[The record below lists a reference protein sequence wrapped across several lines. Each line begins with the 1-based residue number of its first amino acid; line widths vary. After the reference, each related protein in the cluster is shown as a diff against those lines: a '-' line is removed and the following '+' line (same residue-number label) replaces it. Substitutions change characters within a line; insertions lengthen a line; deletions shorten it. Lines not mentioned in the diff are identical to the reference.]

1 METKLNADG
10 LVAPSVSTREID
22 FGEDVLSV
30 TNGNL
35 FLNGEEIK
43 SGGGH
48 VVGEQWI
55 SMDGTIPDGGLAFLG
70 QTVSKTT
77 YYELYNWVETH
88 NRFKTEAEW
97 QSLYTTNNG
106 NVSFYAKVDD
116 NTFRLPSFKGYLK
129 ANTTAGG
136 YTKEGLPNI
145 IGNGRVY
152 YWDSVDERT
161 SGAIYQKTDNNK
173 VLNGG
178 AGDNYRHGHFNLDA
192 SRSSS
197 IYGNSTHVTPETNTI
212 LIGVYAIVSVKNTSG
227 YDLQEIINIAEST
240 RESAEE
246 LISTA
251 EQSFNESLDS
261 INNQINNISNNFGFI
276 GEIKFSSYD
285 NVPYGYLICDG
296 SAISRT
302 TYSALFNVIGTKW
315 GTGDGST
322 TFTLPNLIGKVAWGA
337 TTAGTYKEAGLPNI
351 TGTGHADYNGS
362 NGGTKN
368 VAGAFYNASQSTQ
381 VYHWPNGW
389 YGASTLMMDASRSNA
404 IYGKSTTVQPPAATV
419 VPVIKYI

>member
-1 METKLNADG
+1 MSEVKLDANG
-10 LVAPSVSTREID
+10 LVTPSISLGDNILSS
-22 FGEDVLSV
+22 ED
-30 TNGNL
+30 NKL
-35 FLNGEEIK
+35 FWNGEEFK

-97 QSLYTTNNG
+97 QSLYTANNG

-129 ANTTAGG
+129 ANTTAGE

-145 IGNGRVY
+145 TGHFNKR
-152 YWDSVDERT
+152 
-161 SGAIYQKTDNNK
+161 TDNNAHTMYTH
-173 VLNGG
+173 G
-178 AGDNYRHGHFNLDA
+178 AFNYAVDGNEGSYYYGNNNTTTGFVISFDA

-227 YDLQEIINIAEST
+227 YDLQEIINIVEST
-240 RESAEE
+240 REGTEE

-251 EQSFNESLDS
+251 EQSFNESLES
-261 INNQINNISNNFGFI
+261 IDNQINNISNNFGFI

-296 SAISRT
+296 SKISRT

-322 TFTLPNLIGKVAWGA
+322 TFTLPNLIDKVAWGA
-337 TTAGTYKEAGLPNI
+337 TSAGTYKSAGLPSLPYHHHTFNRPQGDVMYGN
-351 TGTGHADYNGS
+351 GTGNAWWGS
-362 NGGTKN
+362 TRGYTE
-368 VAGAFYNASQSTQ
+368 T
-381 VYHWPNGW
+381 
-389 YGASTLMMDASRSNA
+389 TTDASWGTSSF
-404 IYGKSTTVQPPAATV
+404 YGKSTTVQPPAATV

>member
-77 YYELYNWVETH
+77 YYELYNWVEAH
-88 NRFKTEAEW
+88 NRFKTESEW
-97 QSLYTTNNG
+97 QSLYTSNNG

-116 NTFRLPSFKGYLK
+116 NTFRMPSFKGYLK

-145 IGNGRVY
+145 TGHFNKR
-152 YWDSVDERT
+152 
-161 SGAIYQKTDNNK
+161 TDNNAHTMYTH
-173 VLNGG
+173 G
-178 AGDNYRHGHFNLDA
+178 AFNYAVDGNEGSYYYGNNSTTTGFVVSFDA

-212 LIGVYAIVSVKNTSG
+212 LIGVYAITSVNNTSG

-240 RESAEE
+240 REGAEE
-246 LISTA
+246 LILTA
-251 EQSFNESLDS
+251 EQSFNESLES

-296 SAISRT
+296 SKISRT

-337 TTAGTYKEAGLPNI
+337 TSAGTYKSAGLPSLPSHTHTFNRPQGDVMYGN
-351 TGTGHADYNGS
+351 GTGNAWWGS
-362 NGGTKN
+362 TRGYTE
-368 VAGAFYNASQSTQ
+368 T
-381 VYHWPNGW
+381 
-389 YGASTLMMDASRSNA
+389 TTDASWGTSSF
-404 IYGKSTTVQPPAATV
+404 YGKSTTVQPPAATV

>member
-22 FGEDVLSV
+22 FGEVVLSV

-88 NRFKTEAEW
+88 NRFKTEEEW
-97 QSLYTTNNG
+97 QSLYNANNG

-129 ANTTAGG
+129 ANETAGG

-145 IGNGRVY
+145 TGYVNITDNVMVNTNTSKVFHPY
-152 YWDSVDERT
+152 
-161 SGAIYQKTDNNK
+161 SGAFHQTTTSSGPRAIGQAVNVETWADGRNIEFSAQKSN
-173 VLNGG
+173 
-178 AGDNYRHGHFNLDA
+178 
-192 SRSSS
+192 S

-227 YDLQEIINIAEST
+227 YDLQEIINIANST
-240 RESAEE
+240 KS
-246 LISTA
+246 
-251 EQSFNESLDS
+251 SFDESLDT

-296 SAISRT
+296 SKISRT

-322 TFTLPNLIGKVAWGA
+322 TFTLPNLIDKVAWGA
-337 TTAGTYKEAGLPNI
+337 TSAGTYKSAGLPSLPYHYHTFNRPQGDVI
-351 TGTGHADYNGS
+351 YGNGTGNSWWGNTRGYTEPTTDAIW
-362 NGGTKN
+362 GTSS
-368 VAGAFYNASQSTQ
+368 F
-381 VYHWPNGW
+381 
-389 YGASTLMMDASRSNA
+389 
-404 IYGKSTTVQPPAATV
+404 YGKSTTVQPPAATV

>member
-22 FGEDVLSV
+22 FGEVVLSV
-30 TNGNL
+30 SNGNL

-48 VVGEQWI
+48 AVGEQWI

-97 QSLYTTNNG
+97 QSLYTANNG
-106 NVSFYAKVDD
+106 NVSYYAKVDD

-145 IGNGRVY
+145 TG
-152 YWDSVDERT
+152 SVKT
-161 SGAIYQKTDNNK
+161 GSGSGSTMNGAIRSGTEAFYPNSSTSCTHLMGGGVSSTVSGIYTDFK
-173 VLNGG
+173 
-178 AGDNYRHGHFNLDA
+178 FDA

-212 LIGVYAIVSVKNTSG
+212 LVGVYAITSVNNTSG

-240 RESAEE
+240 REGAEE
-246 LISTA
+246 LISIA
-251 EQSFNESLDS
+251 EQSFNESLES
-261 INNQINNISNNFGFI
+261 IDNQINNISNNFGFI

-296 SAISRT
+296 SKISRT

-337 TTAGTYKEAGLPNI
+337 TSAGTYKSAGLPSLPSHTHTFNRPQ
-351 TGTGHADYNGS
+351 GDVMYGNGS
-362 NGGTKN
+362 G
-368 VAGAFYNASQSTQ
+368 NAWCGSTRG
-381 VYHWPNGW
+381 Y
-389 YGASTLMMDASRSNA
+389 TETTTDASWGTSSF
-404 IYGKSTTVQPPAATV
+404 YGKSTTVQPPAATV

>member
-1 METKLNADG
+1 MSEVKLDETGLTTPYISLGGNTLSSEGDKL
-10 LVAPSVSTREID
+10 LW
-22 FGEDVLSV
+22 
-30 TNGNL
+30 
-35 FLNGEEIK
+35 NGEEFK
-43 SGGGH
+43 SGGGRM
-48 VVGEQWI
+48 VGDQWI
-55 SMDGTIPDGGLAFLG
+55 SMDGTIPAGGLAFLG

-97 QSLYTTNNG
+97 QSLYTANNG

-145 IGNGRVY
+145 TGSARGY
-152 YWDSVDERT
+152 YWDNIDQRQQ
-161 SGAIYQKTDNNK
+161 GAILQWTDNNK
-173 VLNGG
+173 ALNGG
-178 AGDNYRHGHFNLDA
+178 ATDGFRHGTIHFDA
-192 SRSSS
+192 SQYNS

-240 RESAEE
+240 REGAEE

-251 EQSFNESLDS
+251 EQSFNESLES
-261 INNQINNISNNFGFI
+261 INNQINTISNNLGFI
-276 GEIKFSSYD
+276 GEFKFSSYD

-296 SAISRT
+296 SAVSRT

-315 GTGDGST
+315 GAGNGST
-322 TFTLPNLIGKVAWGA
+322 TFTLPNLIGRVAWGA
-337 TTAGTYKEAGLPNI
+337 KTAGTYKSAGLPSLPSHKHDI
-351 TGTGHADYNGS
+351 GFGHYQVGHYGEKEIGTSHAMSGYGS
-362 NGGTKN
+362 ADWNTK
-368 VAGAFYNASQSTQ
+368 STYTNS
-381 VYHWPNGW
+381 VTLSNSI
-389 YGASTLMMDASRSNA
+389 YGA
-404 IYGKSTTVQPPAATV
+404 STTVQPPAVTV
-419 VPVIKYI
+419 VPVIRYM